1 MVYIGY
7 SQIAASLDFRPIVIW
22 RRSAADGRCVTQLME
37 SWFQER
43 KWRMIAIYL
52 TEKMDTELIATTLRW
67 ARNKTYL
74 KIETAV
80 FLSSFIS
87 FEIILLIVSVLSFF
101 LFFFHP
107 TVSWDSFRGRNNGT
121 TGLFHLWG
129 KFHACRARELWVT
142 IARIVSRWRNS
153 RYKL

>member
-1 MVYIGY
+1 MVYTGY
-7 SQIAASLDFRPIVIW
+7 SQIAASLDLWPIVIW
-22 RRSAADGRCVTQLME
+22 RHSVADGWCVTQLME
-37 SWFQER
+37 SWFQEG

-67 ARNKTYL
+67 ERNKTYW

-80 FLSSFIS
+80 FLSSVIS
-87 FEIILLIVSVLSFF
+87 FEIILLIVSVLF
-101 LFFFHP
+101 FFFHP

-129 KFHACRARELWVT
+129 KFHACRARELWDT
-142 IARIVSRWRNS
+142 TARIVQGWRNS
-153 RYKL
+153 RYRL